1 MSSSLTPDAAL
12 KQISTGDLAPVYLI
26 LGDDDQEKSEMAEA
40 FEQAIDEG
48 LRAFNV
54 DRLDGSEVTIWRI
67 LESAQASPM
76 MVPRRVVVVYRL
88 ERCLMPAREGKV
100 ADVEREAFGA
110 YLDAPYSHVTLVLVA
125 GNLDKRTNLVK
136 HLYKAA
142 TVVNCE
148 VIKDLKD
155 AERWI
160 ERRVSAEGLSIDGE
174 AARLMAAV
182 GGPNLARLRGDVERL
197 LIYAANQQ
205 NIGVDEVR
213 STMGSAVAHDHWAL
227 TNAILR
233 NQVEK
238 ALKAL
243 SLMLADGAIP
253 VVVLGQL
260 RWMVGAKKS
269 RFQSAVFPPGRI
281 PSAVEAIF
289 RTDLALKRSAGDP
302 EVLLER
308 LVMDLCGVNVE
319 QTS

>member
-1 MSSSLTPDAAL
+1 MPSTLTPATAL
-12 KQISTGDLAPVYLI
+12 KQIAAGDLAPVYLV
-26 LGDDDQEKSEMAEA
+26 LGDDDQEKSEIAEA
-40 FEQAIDEG
+40 FEQTIDEG

-54 DRLDGSEVTIWRI
+54 DRLDGNDATIGRI

-76 MVPRRVVVVYRL
+76 MAPRRVVVVYRS
-88 ERCLMPAREGKV
+88 ERCLIPVRESKV
-100 ADVEREAFGA
+100 ADAEREAFGA

-125 GNLDKRTNLVK
+125 GKLDKRSRLVK
-136 HLYKAA
+136 HLYKVA
-142 TVVNCE
+142 TIVNCE
-148 VIKDLKD
+148 VIESLED

-160 ERRVSAEGLSIDGE
+160 DRRVSAEGLSIDRK
-174 AARLMAAV
+174 AVRLMAEV
-182 GGPNLARLRGDVERL
+182 RGPNLARLRGDVDRL

-233 NQVEK
+233 NQVVK

-269 RFQSAVFPPGRI
+269 RFQPVVFPPARI

-289 RTDLALKRSAGDP
+289 RTDLALKRSGEP
-302 EVLLER
+302 RVLLER
-308 LVMDLCGVNVE
+308 LVIDLCDVNG
-319 QTS
+319 